1 MKSLQTERFQ
11 CMSPKFSSPTKQLG
25 NCPISHIRA
34 VQAYKRQQVRAVRD
48 DHELIFHLL
57 NTSLGHSKTEKR
69 WAPPGA
75 VASHYLQMLPPLV
88 SVVRRFFLTK
98 ILPTKEWKLPI
109 FQLPN
114 IWESGTL
121 QPAIFHKF
129 WMKFPQKKKHP
140 TNKQNK
146 TKQSKAKQSKAQQN
160 KQTTNQ
166 PTKQTKQ
173 TNKKHL
179 KTNPSQQKF
188 LGPLFWGWM
197 KNSIGSEL
205 NQPLRCWETLTW
217 TTTGGH
223 ATLQTSGEGRKE
235 GINDGWWI
243 KPQVVQPELGNYTKQ
258 SSDVDDVASQ
268 IIRCFMMVV
277 AGFTYPRTLLIGIRF
292 PNNKFGKV

>member
-11 CMSPKFSSPTKQLG
+11 CMSPKFSFPTEQLG
-25 NCPISHIRA
+25 NCPCP
-34 VQAYKRQQVRAVRD
+34 
-48 DHELIFHLL
+48 
-57 NTSLGHSKTEKR
+57 TSGLSRPTKGNKCALSGMTMSWYSTSWIPALVTQKLKKMG
-69 WAPPGA
+69 PPGA
-75 VASHYLQMLPPLV
+75 VASHYLQMLPALV
-88 SVVRRFFLTK
+88 SVVRRFFGQRSYQQK
-98 ILPTKEWKLPI
+98 SGSFQYVNFPI
-109 FQLPN
+109 
-114 IWESGTL
+114 SGNL
-121 QPAIFHKF
+121 GLYNQRSSINFGWNF
-129 WMKFPQKKKHP
+129 RKKKHP

-179 KTNPSQQKF
+179 KTNPSQQEF

-243 KPQVVQPELGNYTKQ
+243 KPQVVQPEFGNYTKQ